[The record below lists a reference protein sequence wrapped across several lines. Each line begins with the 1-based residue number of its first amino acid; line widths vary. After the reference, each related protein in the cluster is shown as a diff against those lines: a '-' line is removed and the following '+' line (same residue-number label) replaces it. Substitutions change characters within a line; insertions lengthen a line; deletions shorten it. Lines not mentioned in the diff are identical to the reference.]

1 MTFKTAIGD
10 KIERTKKIE
19 LAKTRE
25 EHQQDVPAN
34 EYPTTINSKHQA
46 VRKTEQLLKKC
57 VYNRKGIHPRKFCRR
72 WFGMENLNKYGRAY
86 YTEEQIVAIESE
98 HGYREKCINLIARVL
113 KIKPNTVQ
121 RWGKGVEFTKIPLCK
136 QEEYEKYLAY
146 VDTIRIMSLSI
157 ARFNEELL
165 LKLLH
170 DLDFH

>member
-1 MTFKTAIGD
+1 MTFQTALGD
-10 KIERTKKIE
+10 NIERIKKIE
-19 LAKTRE
+19 LAKTCVDF
-25 EHQQDVPAN
+25 QQDVLKK
-34 EYPTTINSKHQA
+34 ECLTEK

-57 VYNRKGIHPRKFCRR
+57 VYQRKGIHPRKFCRR
-72 WFGMENLNKYGRAY
+72 WFGMENLNSNGRAY
-86 YTEEQIVAIESE
+86 YTEEQIIAIESE

-157 ARFNEELL
+157 ASYNEDLLPELL
-165 LKLLH
+165 H
-170 DLDFH
+170 NLDFQ